1 MPGSTVTETSGFVTA
16 SDTLFT
22 YERRK
27 ISYYTEVPSHKTWA
41 GFPGRRGRGRLR
53 FPARFPSCFPG

>member
-22 YERRK
+22 CERRK
-27 ISYYTEVPSHKTWA
+27 IFYYTEVPSHKARPDFPCRQERGRRW
-41 GFPGRRGRGRLR
+41 FPGH
-53 FPARFPSCFPG
+53 FPSCFPG